1 MTGLDPAVD
10 ELVEIA
16 VIVTDS
22 NLVPLAPGIDVVIK
36 PSAAA
41 LAQMG
46 DFVTQ
51 MHIESRLLEVLDEGV
66 PVREAEQTVLR
77 YVRSFVAE
85 PGLAPVAGNSVGQD
99 VRFLRAYMPE
109 LVAHLHYR
117 IIDVSTVKELA
128 KRWYPRVHACAPE
141 KLGGHRALGDIQ
153 DSIVELEYYRR
164 ALFPAELDPEKGV
177 YCRLG
182 ETVAAEMQ
190 SCFADED

>member
-22 NLVPLAPGIDVVIK
+22 NLAPLAPGIDVVIK
-36 PSAAA
+36 PSSAA

-51 MHIESRLLEVLDEGV
+51 MHTQSGLLEVLDEGESLA
-66 PVREAEQTVLR
+66 EAQRQVLD
-77 YVRSFVAE
+77 YVRSLVAE

-99 VRFLRAYMPE
+99 LRFLRAYMPD
-109 LVAHLHYR
+109 LVEHFHYR
-117 IIDVSTVKELA
+117 VIDVSTIKELA
-128 KRWYPRVHACAPE
+128 KRWFPRVSACSPE
-141 KLGGHRALGDIQ
+141 KHGGHRALGDIE
-153 DSIVELEYYRR
+153 DSIVELQYYRR
-164 ALFPAELDPEKGV
+164 ALFPAELDPEKGF

-182 ETVAAEMQ
+182 EAVAEEMQ
-190 SCFADED
+190 RQFKED